1 MVKRIESQSITWEIL
16 SEMSNISFLLHSPDC
31 INFQTKL
38 QSMRGEKRSVCGL
51 EASHL
56 RRTCSRTGEAQAAH
70 RAHTACTYFEVV
82 RDTAVS
88 RGALSYMP
96 CLFGQNWISRP
107 NGQLLPVSC
116 LTYSE
121 SYRSHGQFGPS
132 GMIFRASYEDF
143 CYQSGRGM

>member
-1 MVKRIESQSITWEIL
+1 MVKRVESQSIQTVKN
-16 SEMSNISFLLHSPDC
+16 MSFQIHSFDC

-56 RRTCSRTGEAQAAH
+56 RRTCSRTGEAQVAH

-88 RGALSYMP
+88 RGALSYM
-96 CLFGQNWISRP
+96 LHRQTVEMAIEVLGHWESI
-107 NGQLLPVSC
+107 V
-116 LTYSE
+116 YSLV
-121 SYRSHGQFGPS
+121 
-132 GMIFRASYEDF
+132 IFRILDVSIF
-143 CYQSGRGM
+143 

>member
-1 MVKRIESQSITWEIL
+1 
-16 SEMSNISFLLHSPDC
+16 MSNVNRQILFFKFSFPLF

-88 RGALSYMP
+88 RGAL
-96 CLFGQNWISRP
+96 
-107 NGQLLPVSC
+107 
-116 LTYSE
+116 T
-121 SYRSHGQFGPS
+121 
-132 GMIFRASYEDF
+132 
-143 CYQSGRGM
+143 

>member
-1 MVKRIESQSITWEIL
+1 
-16 SEMSNISFLLHSPDC
+16 MSNVNRQILFFKFSFSLC

-51 EASHL
+51 EASHQ

-88 RGALSYMP
+88 RGAL
-96 CLFGQNWISRP
+96 
-107 NGQLLPVSC
+107 
-116 LTYSE
+116 T
-121 SYRSHGQFGPS
+121 
-132 GMIFRASYEDF
+132 
-143 CYQSGRGM
+143 

>member
-1 MVKRIESQSITWEIL
+1 
-16 SEMSNISFLLHSPDC
+16 MSNVNRQILFFKFSFPLC

-51 EASHL
+51 EASHQ

-88 RGALSYMP
+88 RGAL
-96 CLFGQNWISRP
+96 
-107 NGQLLPVSC
+107 
-116 LTYSE
+116 T
-121 SYRSHGQFGPS
+121 
-132 GMIFRASYEDF
+132 
-143 CYQSGRGM
+143 

>member
-1 MVKRIESQSITWEIL
+1 
-16 SEMSNISFLLHSPDC
+16 MSNISFLLHSPDC

-88 RGALSYMP
+88 RGALSYM
-96 CLFGQNWISRP
+96 LHRQAVEMAIEVLGHWESLI
-107 NGQLLPVSC
+107 
-116 LTYSE
+116 YS
-121 SYRSHGQFGPS
+121 HVV
-132 GMIFRASYEDF
+132 FRTLNV
-143 CYQSGRGM
+143 CV